1 MPARQDLLLG
11 QLAVQKGYLT
21 EEELQDCVRD
31 QAAEP
36 AKTLGALLVERGYL
50 SESQLRVLLAQQ
62 QANFA
67 QAQAKPDPRT
77 QDDATFGKLLLE
89 RKLVTQEQLN
99 ECLRI
104 QASDMFHPRLGEV
117 LAGVVEAP
125 QVLLQKILA
134 AQKKVVVECTGCHTS
149 FNIAGAEPGQRVKC
163 RACGK
168 LMTVRSVAGRLDVV
182 ETVVVPPKDVGKRF
196 GKFDLFGELGRGSM
210 SVVYKGRDSTN
221 GRAVALKVLARES
234 KVTEVDI
241 ERFRR
246 EAEAAAALQHPHIV
260 AALEFGREGDQ
271 YWIAMDL
278 VAGKSLDSMLEK
290 GPLPPPKAI
299 EIARDVARALDHA
312 HQNGVVH
319 RDVKPG
325 NILVDSSGKAY
336 LADFGLART
345 LNKRA
350 LRLSGAGSAVG
361 TPLYMSPEQALG
373 DVKHVDGR
381 SDVWALGAVLY
392 EMVSGQAPFSG
403 ESVQQILDAV
413 VRKEPRPL
421 PRGVPPD
428 LRVLIHLALQKE
440 RDLRF
445 DSAGALADD
454 LDRLI
459 EGKRV
464 RARLPGGLAKFA
476 ITLRRNWLAASIA
489 TGALVIVAVLAAV
502 LIHQKNAEAKE
513 KADRERQAREDADKH
528 KEEAERVRLLAAANY
543 KRLLGETRT
552 LVAAKDYEQ
561 AIDKLQEAVK
571 NGPEN
576 EETELLF
583 AEIAFGRK
591 DRPQAADRLDG
602 ILKSNPKNAAALFL
616 RARMWLQ
623 TKWPDKAGPDLDEA
637 IANRKGFVDALVA
650 RAAFREER
658 GDLKGAGADAEE
670 ALKADPQCTWA
681 RLYRAKGRRVAGDV
695 KGAKEDVDAFLAAHP
710 DEAAGF
716 VERGLQHAVVVEMVE
731 AVKDLETAIDKDPS
745 FLQALL
751 ELARL
756 RAAMGEWEQAERDFR
771 NCIARN
777 PDDPAPFVDRAE
789 LYRVLG
795 KVSDARSDFG
805 EALDLRKGY
814 APALVGLGRLA
825 EAAGSLAEAEGRYT
839 EALQKSP
846 DYAPAYFHRGRVY
859 ARQGNDRAALAD
871 LISASS
877 RSEEVREVFALTG
890 VVYGGRFP
898 LAMLEH
904 ELSSPFQS
912 ALRKEDQLPPLSAW
926 IPMLAG
932 DWEKAL
938 SELNALIGAGAPDP
952 LVLLGRGMVQIER
965 REYKLAIE
973 DLSNAT
979 DRKPEL
985 ALGHLFLA
993 PANLLKGLDDQA
1005 ELALKRA
1012 RALRPRSPLAL
1023 QTIGLLEVA
1032 QRKVEESKASFAGVI
1047 YACPLWAEPRTLH
1060 GATRWLQKGVYS
1072 EKGQSE
1078 AIYDFEEAISLEW
1091 RSPEALVARGA
1102 LRINSGRDKEALVDA
1117 EAALKLRPDDPIFLF
1132 LYGQA
1137 LIENKRME
1145 GIMWLGKAEQ
1155 AFLKGGSGTFLGRFL
1170 TPLANVARGEAQLMM
1185 GKVDEAEKAFQAGM
1199 EGYFAESEA
1208 QFGLAKVYLAK
1219 QDYDKAWS
1227 FLKRSKSS
1235 STELVGKRDWDDV
1248 VKALEAAS
1256 GKRAADMLQ

>member
-31 QAAEP
+31 QAAAP
-36 AKTLGALLVERGYL
+36 TNTLGALLVERGYL
-50 SESQLRVLLAQQ
+50 SDGQLRIILLEQ

-67 QAQAKPDPRT
+67 KAQAKPDPAT
-77 QDDATFGKLLLE
+77 HDDASFGKLVIE
-89 RKLVTQEQLN
+89 RKLATQDQLN

-104 QASDMFHPRLGEV
+104 QASDRSHPRLGEV
-117 LAGVVEAP
+117 FTRQGYLQP
-125 QVLLQKILA
+125 DQVQKILA

-163 RACGK
+163 RACGR
-168 LMTVRSVAGRLDVV
+168 LMTVRSIAGRLDVV
-182 ETVVVPPKDVGKRF
+182 ETVVVPPRDVGKRF

-210 SVVYKGRDSTN
+210 SVVYKGRDSSN

-260 AALEFGREGDQ
+260 AAIEFGREGDQ
-271 YWIAMDL
+271 HWIAMDL
-278 VAGKSLDSMLEK
+278 VAGKSLDVMLEK

-299 EIARDVARALDHA
+299 SIARDVARALDHA

-350 LRLSGAGSAVG
+350 LRLSGTGVAVG

-403 ESVQQILDAV
+403 DSVQQILDSV
-413 VRKEPRPL
+413 VRKDPRPL
-421 PRGVPPD
+421 PRSVPPD
-428 LRVLIHLALQKE
+428 LRVVVQLALQKE
-440 RDLRF
+440 KDLRF
-445 DSAGALADD
+445 DSAGAMADD
-454 LDRLI
+454 LDRLL
-459 EGKRV
+459 EGKRA
-464 RARLPGGLAKFA
+464 RARLPGGLKKFTV
-476 ITLRRNWLAASIA
+476 ILRRNWLAASIA
-489 TGALVIVAVLAAV
+489 AGTLVIVAILAGVLV
-502 LIHQKNAEAKE
+502 LQKKKETKE
-513 KADRERQAREDADKH
+513 KADRERQEQEEKAKLKEDA
-528 KEEAERVRLLAAANY
+528 EAVRQLAAANH
-543 KRLLGETRT
+543 KRLVGEARA
-552 LVAAKDYEQ
+552 LVAAKKYDE
-561 AIDKLQEAVK
+561 ASGRLQEAMK

-583 AEIAFGRK
+583 AEIAFGQK
-591 DRPQAADRLDG
+591 DAEQALSRLAG
-602 ILKSNPKNAAALFL
+602 VLQTNPKNADAYFL
-616 RARMWLQ
+616 RARMYLQ
-623 TKWPDKAGPDLDEA
+623 SRAPDKAGPDLDQA
-637 IANRKGFVDALVA
+637 IANRKSFVAALVA

-658 GDLKGAGADAEE
+658 GDYAGSGADAEE
-670 ALKADPQCTWA
+670 ALKADPQQTWA
-681 RLYRAKGRRVAGDV
+681 RLYRAMGRRVTGDV

-710 DEAAGF
+710 EEAAGY
-716 VERGLQHAVVVEMVE
+716 VERGLQHAANVMMIA

-777 PDDPAPFVDRAE
+777 PDDPAPFVDRGE

-795 KVSDARSDFG
+795 KATDARSDFG

-825 EAAGSLAEAEGRYT
+825 EAAGNLAEAEGRYT

-871 LISASS
+871 LISAST
-877 RSEEVREVFALTG
+877 RSEAVREVFALTG
-890 VVYGGRFP
+890 VVYGGRFALP
-898 LAMLEH
+898 LLEH

-912 ALRKEDQLPPLSAW
+912 ALRKEDQLPPLKAW
-926 IPMLAG
+926 VPMLAG

-938 SELNALIGAGAPDP
+938 AELNKLIGAGAPDP

-965 REYKLAIE
+965 KEYKLAIE
-973 DLSNAT
+973 DLTDAT
-979 DRKPEL
+979 DRKPDL
-985 ALGHLFLA
+985 AVGHLFLA
-993 PANLLKGLDDQA
+993 RAYLLKGSDNQA
-1005 ELALKRA
+1005 ELSLQRA

-1032 QRKVEESKASFAGVI
+1032 QRKIEESKASFAGVI

-1078 AIYDFEEAISLEW
+1078 AIFDFEEAISLEW

-1102 LRINSGRDKEALVDA
+1102 LRLNSGRDKEALADA
-1117 EAALKLRPDDPIFLF
+1117 EAAMKLRPDDPIFLF

-1137 LIENKRME
+1137 LLENKRME
-1145 GIMWLGKAEQ
+1145 GIQWLGKAEQ

-1170 TPLANVARGEAQLMM
+1170 TPLANVARGEARLMM
-1185 GKVDEAEKAFQAGM
+1185 GQLDEAEKAFQAGM

-1219 QDYDKAWS
+1219 KDYDKAWS

-1235 STELVGKRDWDDV
+1235 STELVGKRDWDDI
-1248 VKALEAAS
+1248 VKELEAAS